1 MLEIEEIIPIHNLFR
16 LQSAFSPLFASIS
29 IFSLFFLLDAGLY
42 VDYNRGATTGN
53 LRLTEP
59 KPTEMKVL
67 VDKLTDES
75 ITIANEKVESAVI
88 LEGEKEEEY
97 WKEFNIFLNNR
108 KRI

>member
-1 MLEIEEIIPIHNLFR
+1 M
-16 LQSAFSPLFASIS
+16 
-29 IFSLFFLLDAGLY
+29 DAGLY

>member
-1 MLEIEEIIPIHNLFR
+1 MLEMKMKLYLFTICLDYSQPFR
-16 LQSAFSPLFASIS
+16 LFSHQYL
-29 IFSLFFLLDAGLY
+29 FSLHFLLDAGLY